1 MVNIKEY
8 WLSSIKYLEVID
20 MTDPINAR
28 IKPNQKTVGTTAVK
42 LVLTNLP
49 GRKSMV
55 ISNEGANKIYIGSST
70 VTSANGEPI
79 APGASKGFD
88 FGDAID
94 VYARTSSGT
103 SDTRI
108 LEGA

>member
-1 MVNIKEY
+1 MT
-8 WLSSIKYLEVID
+8 

-28 IKPNQKTVGTTAVK
+28 ILENNKTVGAAAVK
-42 LVLTNLP
+42 LVTSNLP
-49 GRKSMV
+49 GRKSMI
-55 ISNEGANKIYIGSST
+55 ISNEGANKIYIGSSA
-70 VTSANGEPI
+70 VTTTKGTPI
-79 APGASKGFD
+79 APGAAKGFD
-88 FGDAID
+88 FGEAID